1 MIRAFGLILLLLA
14 APFAMAQDTPE
25 PATDIIG
32 PPVADSPP
40 SPIAGIDYT
49 AWERTAQRSAAI
61 SESGNGSPFALE
73 RMRSD
78 LVQWRDQFLAAQGT
92 NAARIATVRQ
102 QLSTLGDPPE
112 EPAVEDGRVAARR
125 DALQAEF
132 ARLRAPL
139 LLAQEAYAEANG
151 LISEID
157 SLLRTRRADALT
169 ARGLSPLNPFHWP
182 GIMADLGSLSVSL
195 GKEMRVT
202 FTSTSRLNVLKAHLA
217 QVVLSLLAGAL
228 LLLRGRRWSAR
239 AIAWGER
246 RSWRGAA
253 VWGMILSLGEVVLP
267 WLGLRLLVEGAQASG
282 LVGFRLGQIIAALP
296 GAGAYVIIASWLAGR
311 LFTDGTRL
319 PIATDIGSEPC
330 GRARRL
336 TVALGWFASL
346 GAILGAGL
354 AAGEIAP
361 VTVTATLLP
370 VQILI
375 SIVLFR
381 LGRCFVVTRSDEDS
395 EAGNF
400 RRSLLVLIGRALMAV
415 ALIGPALTAIGYGVA
430 GEALTDPMVRSL
442 GVIGV
447 VMVLQSLAAE
457 LHVFFTRTE
466 GARDALPPVIAAVI
480 LSLAAVPFLVLI
492 WGGRAEDL
500 GEVWARFREG
510 FSLGE
515 THISPSDFVAFVLIF
530 LLGLLLTRLLQGML
544 RTTILPRT
552 RMDEGAQTAIISG
565 TGYLGIVVAALVA
578 ITSVGL
584 DLSSL
589 AIVAGAL
596 SVGIG
601 FGLQNIV
608 SNFISGIILLIERPI
623 AVGDWIEVGG
633 KMGTVRQISV
643 RSTTVE
649 TFDRTKLIVP
659 NADLIS
665 GQVIN
670 WTSGSPVGRVIVP
683 VSVVYG
689 TDAER
694 VLTILR
700 EIAEAN
706 PMVIL
711 NPPPTVVLTSFGSDM
726 LNFEIRVILRDINFF
741 LSVQSELNVEIA
753 RRFFEE
759 GIEIAGLARAN
770 TAPGRTADTAT
781 GAVMSEDAH
790 ERLQD
795 AHVAQMADDEG
806 LQGLS

>member
-14 APFAMAQDTPE
+14 APFAMAQDAPG

-32 PPVADSPP
+32 PPLAEEPA
-40 SPIAGIDYT
+40 SPIAGLDYT

-61 SESGNGSPFALE
+61 SESGTGSPFALE

-102 QLSTLGDPPE
+102 QLATLGEPPA
-112 EPAVEDGRVAARR
+112 EPAVEDPLVAARR
-125 DALQAEF
+125 ATLQAEL

-139 LLAQEAYAEANG
+139 LLAQEAYAGANG

-157 SLLRTRRADALT
+157 SLLRTRRAGALT
-169 ARGLSPLNPFHWP
+169 ARGVSPLNPLHWP
-182 GIMADLGSLSVSL
+182 EVAADLGNLSVSL

-202 FTSTSRLNVLKAHLA
+202 FTSASRLNVLKAHLA
-217 QVVLSLLAGAL
+217 QVVFSLLAGML
-228 LLLRGRRWSAR
+228 LLLRGRRWTAR
-239 AIAWGER
+239 AMAWGER
-246 RSWRGAA
+246 RDWRGVA
-253 VWGMILSLGEVVLP
+253 VWGLLLSLGEVILP
-267 WLGLRLLVEGAQASG
+267 LLGLTLLAEGMRASG
-282 LVGFRLGQIIAALP
+282 LVGFRLGQIVTALP
-296 GAGAYVIIASWLAGR
+296 GAGAYVIVASWLAGR
-311 LFTDGTRL
+311 LFTERARL
-319 PIATDIGSEPC
+319 PIAADIGFDRC
-330 GRARRL
+330 GRASRL
-336 TVALGWFASL
+336 TVTLGGLASFGAML
-346 GAILGAGL
+346 GAVL

-370 VQILI
+370 VQILV
-375 SIVLFR
+375 SLVLFR
-381 LGRCFVVTRSDEDS
+381 LGRCFISAPRDEES

-400 RRSLLVLIGRALMAV
+400 RRSLLILVGRALMAV
-415 ALIGPALTAIGYGVA
+415 AVIGPALTAVGYGVA
-430 GEALTDPMVRSL
+430 GEALIDPMVRSL
-442 GVIGV
+442 GLIGV
-447 VMVLQSLAAE
+447 VMVLQSLAAD
-457 LHVFFTRTE
+457 LYVYITRTD
-466 GARDALPPVIAAVI
+466 GARDALMPVIAAVI
-480 LSLAAVPFLVLI
+480 LWLAAVPFLVLI
-492 WGGRAEDL
+492 WGGRSEDL

-510 FSLGE
+510 FSIGD
-515 THISPSDFVAFVLIF
+515 THVSPSDFIVFVLIF
-530 LLGLLLTRLLQGML
+530 LLGVLLTRLFQGVL

-552 RMDEGAQTAIISG
+552 RMDGGAQTAIISG
-565 TGYLGIVVAALVA
+565 IGYLGIVIAALVA

-633 KMGTVRQISV
+633 KMGYVRQISV

-689 TDAER
+689 TDATR

-706 PMVIL
+706 PLVIL

-770 TAPGRTADTAT
+770 TARGRTAATAT
-781 GAVMSEDAH
+781 DAAMG
-790 ERLQD
+790 EAAQENLQD
-795 AHVAQMADDEG
+795 THAAHMADDEG

>member
-1 MIRAFGLILLLLA
+1 MIRAFGLVLLLLA
-14 APFAMAQDTPE
+14 APFAMAQDAPA
-25 PATDIIG
+25 PATDMIG
-32 PPVADSPP
+32 PPLAEEPA
-40 SPIAGIDYT
+40 SPITGLDYT

-61 SESGNGSPFALE
+61 SESGTGSAFALE

-102 QLSTLGDPPE
+102 QLATLGEPPA
-112 EPAVEDGRVAARR
+112 EPAVEDPFVAARR
-125 DALQAEF
+125 ATLQAEL

-139 LLAQEAYAEANG
+139 LLAQEAYAGANG

-157 SLLRTRRADALT
+157 SLLRTRRAGALT
-169 ARGLSPLNPFHWP
+169 ARGLSPLNPLHWP
-182 GIMADLGSLSVSL
+182 GVAADLGSLSASL

-202 FTSTSRLNVLKAHLA
+202 FTSTSRQNVFKAHLA
-217 QVVLSLLAGAL
+217 QVVFSLLAGML
-228 LLLRGRRWSAR
+228 LLLRGRHWTAR

-246 RSWRGAA
+246 RNWRGAV
-253 VWGMILSLGEVVLP
+253 VWGLLLSLGEVILP
-267 WLGLRLLVEGAQASG
+267 WLGLTLLAEGMRASG
-282 LVGFRLGQIIAALP
+282 LVGFRLGQIVTALP
-296 GAGAYVIIASWLAGR
+296 GAGAYVIVASWLAGR
-311 LFTDGTRL
+311 LFTEQASL
-319 PIATDIGSEPC
+319 PIAADIGFDRC

-336 TVALGWFASL
+336 TVTLGWLASL
-346 GAILGAGL
+346 GAMLGAVL

-370 VQILI
+370 VQILV
-375 SIVLFR
+375 SLVLFR
-381 LGRCFVVTRSDEDS
+381 LGRCFISTPGDEET

-400 RRSLLVLIGRALMAV
+400 RRSLLILVGRGLMAV
-415 ALIGPALTAIGYGVA
+415 AVIGPALTAIGYGVA
-430 GEALTDPMVRSL
+430 GEALIDPMVRSL
-442 GVIGV
+442 GLVGV

-457 LHVFFTRTE
+457 LYVYITRSD
-466 GARDALPPVIAAVI
+466 GARDALMPVIAAAI
-480 LSLAAVPFLVLI
+480 LWLAAVPVLVLI
-492 WGGRAEDL
+492 WGGRSEDL

-515 THISPSDFVAFVLIF
+515 THISPSDFIAFVLIF
-530 LLGLLLTRLLQGML
+530 LLGVLLTRLFQGVL

-552 RMDEGAQTAIISG
+552 RMDGGAQTAIISG
-565 TGYLGIVVAALVA
+565 MGYLGIVIAALVA

-689 TDAER
+689 TDAAR

-706 PMVIL
+706 PLVIL
-711 NPPPTVVLTSFGSDM
+711 NPPPTVVLTGFGSDM

-770 TAPGRTADTAT
+770 TARGRTAATAT
-781 GAVMSEDAH
+781 EATMGETTQED
-790 ERLQD
+790 LQD
-795 AHVAQMADDEG
+795 THAAHMADDEG